1 MPARESFSDF
11 LKRRAKASE
20 DFISGR
26 SDSMMAMSSQRD
38 PATFFPIAGC
48 AVSGA
53 ERVNDTHRLSARQFS
68 PGGKG
73 RLEILQSGSDVE
85 MGFWAGILHAE
96 VIFKGEQEKVPMKLR
111 ITEVFRR
118 SEEGWKLVHR
128 HADEMKP
135 D

>member
-1 MPARESFSDF
+1 VPTRESFNDF

-20 DFISGR
+20 DFMIGKP
-26 SDSMMAMSSQRD
+26 DLMMAMSTQQD
-38 PATFFPIAGC
+38 PATFFPVAGT
-48 AVSGA
+48 AISGA
-53 ERVNDTHRLSARQFS
+53 ERVNDSHRQSARQFS
-68 PGGKG
+68 PGSIG

-96 VIFKGEQEKVPMKLR
+96 VIFKGQDEKRPLKLR

-128 HADEMKP
+128 HADIMKE
-135 D
+135 